1 MIKRLFTALTL
12 LLFCGSAL
20 FAQNT
25 LTVPSVTIAKG
36 KSMSLPVRMNNTAD
50 IVAVQF
56 TLTLPDGITL
66 DTENCVL
73 AERAADLPVFPEEA
87 LSAVM
92 RPICVITDAVDH
104 NGFSLQFL
112 SCSHLIPPSS

>member
-56 TLTLPDGITL
+56 TLTLPDGIVP
-66 DTENCVL
+66 DTESSVL
-73 AERAADLPVFPEEA
+73 AERHIAARAVA
-87 LSAVM
+87 LYGCHCGK
-92 RPICVITDAVDH
+92 RRCDA
-104 NGFSLQFL
+104 
-112 SCSHLIPPSS
+112 

>member
-73 AERAADLPVFPEEA
+73 AERAAGHSLTMRSIGEKRYTHRPSRLHFRRVHSLVPVY
-87 LSAVM
+87 
-92 RPICVITDAVDH
+92 I
-104 NGFSLQFL
+104 
-112 SCSHLIPPSS
+112 